1 MKRILVIFSHP
12 ALQSSRANR
21 QLLQAID
28 GLEGVTLHD
37 LYQQYPDMYI
47 DVKREQALL
56 AEHDLIV
63 FQHPFYWYSCPAIMK
78 EWMDLVLEYGY
89 AYGPEAHTLAGKQ
102 WLSAITG

>member
-28 GLEGVTLHD
+28 SLEGVTLHD

-47 DVKREQALL
+47 RHSAANFRIK
-56 AEHDLIV
+56 
-63 FQHPFYWYSCPAIMK
+63 IM
-78 EWMDLVLEYGY
+78 
-89 AYGPEAHTLAGKQ
+89 
-102 WLSAITG
+102 